1 MSENTNLKIALGNAI
16 DLFNNNNLNECIEQL
31 EEILTIHPANLKAL
45 NMLLDTNIKINKAAE
60 ALKIIKKLIRLEPN
74 KKEHQEK
81 LIKLHQFLNDDQ
93 AYQSAL
99 IEFHKNFPS
108 IQTARIISNIH
119 IENDREEESDQVIQN
134 FFESDKTY
142 GELYKGIRHVKAG
155 RLKLAEESYKKVLKK
170 DKNNI
175 DALRLLGL
183 LAFKTKDYEIAERL
197 FLKVLQLDPSF
208 SLAWDNL
215 AKLYRIQNKLLKSI
229 PAFENLI
236 KLDPR
241 NFEALVSLGTVYI
254 KLSKYH
260 EGIKLYEESLKIK
273 PENPRVYLS
282 LGHALKTIGE
292 REKSEAAYQNAI
304 KYFSLSG
311 EAYWSLANLKT
322 YEFSDKEIINMESSL
337 TKNIHPNEMTQMHFA
352 LGKAYESKRQFDKSF
367 KHYAEGNWQQRKQ
380 ISYNAEDYKVSID
393 ELIDFFDKNKNLYN
407 SKAQSNFDDP
417 IFILGLPRSGSTMIE
432 QILSSHS
439 LIEGTQE
446 LPNILAISR
455 DIKLIDQKKGYPNN
469 LLGLDQSSFDDLGKK
484 YIDETKWARS
494 SKPFFIDK
502 MPNNFVHIGLIKL
515 ILPKAKI
522 IDARRNPMD
531 TCFSCF
537 KQYFAK
543 GQHFT
548 YDLDDIARYYK
559 DYVRLMDYWKKL
571 FPEEIFTINY
581 EQVIENP
588 NDRIRDLLEF
598 CNVKF
603 EDNCINFH
611 KSKSPVKTAS
621 SEQVRQPMYK
631 TGLDYWKN
639 YSNNLDTLLKHFPE
653 YDRRDI

>member
-31 EEILTIHPANLKAL
+31 EEILTIHPANLKVL
-45 NMLLDTNIKINKAAE
+45 NMLLDTYIKINKAAE

-142 GELYKGIRHVKAG
+142 GELYKAIRHVKAG

-241 NFEALVSLGTVYI
+241 NFEALVSLGTVFI

-260 EGIKLYEESLKIK
+260 EGIQLYEKSLKIK

-292 REKSEAAYQNAI
+292 RKKSEAAYQNAI

-367 KHYAEGNWQQRKQ
+367 EHYAEGNWQQRKQ
-380 ISYNAEDYKVSID
+380 ISYNAEDYKISID

-407 SKAQSNFDDP
+407 LKAQSNFDDP

-446 LPNILAISR
+446 LPNILTISR

-494 SKPFFIDK
+494 STPYFIDK

-581 EQVIENP
+581 EQVIDNP

-603 EDNCINFH
+603 EDSCINFH
-611 KSKSPVKTAS
+611 KSKRPVKTAS

-639 YSNNLDTLLKHFPE
+639 YSNNLETLLKHFPE
-653 YDRRDI
+653 YEK

>member
-1 MSENTNLKIALGNAI
+1 MSENTNLKLALDNAI

-31 EEILTIHPANLKAL
+31 EEILNIHSTNLEAL
-45 NMLLDTNIKINKAAE
+45 EMLLDLNIKINKAEE
-60 ALKIIKKLIRLEPN
+60 ALEIIKKLIQLDPN

-81 LIKLHQFLNDDQ
+81 LIKVYQFLNDEQ

-99 IEFHKNFPS
+99 IDLHKNFPS
-108 IQTARIISNIH
+108 IETARLISNIH
-119 IENDREEESDQVIQN
+119 IENDREEESDQVIQT

-142 GELYKGIRHVKAG
+142 GDLYKGIRHAKAG

-197 FLKVLQLDPSF
+197 FLKVLKLDPSF

-236 KLDPR
+236 KLDPS

-292 REKSEAAYQNAI
+292 RKKSEAAYQNTI
-304 KYFSLSG
+304 KYFPSSG

-322 YEFSDKEIINMESSL
+322 YEFSDKEIANMELSL
-337 TKNIHPNEMTQMHFA
+337 KRNMHQNELIQMHFA
-352 LGKAYESKRQFDKSF
+352 LGKAYESNRQFDKSF
-367 KHYAEGNWQQRKQ
+367 KHYMDGNWQQRKQ
-380 ISYNAEDYKVSID
+380 VIYNAEDYKISID
-393 ELIDFFDKNKNLYN
+393 EIINFFENNNNILDL
-407 SKAQSNFDDP
+407 KAEAGSDEP
-417 IFILGLPRSGSTMIE
+417 IFILGLPRSGSTLIE
-432 QILSSHS
+432 QILASHS

-446 LPNILAISR
+446 LPNIMAISR
-455 DIKLIDQKKGYPNN
+455 DIKLIDQKNGYPDN
-469 LLGLDQSSFDDLGKK
+469 LLKLNQSSFDELGKK

-502 MPNNFVHIGLIKL
+502 MPNNFFHIGLIKL

-531 TCFSCF
+531 ACFSCF

-559 DYVRLMDYWKKL
+559 DYVRLMDYWNKL
-571 FPEEIFTINY
+571 FPDEIFTIQY
-581 EQVIENP
+581 EQIIENP
-588 NDRIRDLLEF
+588 NDRISDLLEF

-603 EDNCINFH
+603 EDNCLNFH
-611 KSKSPVKTAS
+611 KSKRAVKTAS

-631 TGLDYWKN
+631 TGINYWRN
-639 YSNNLDTLLKHFPE
+639 YIKNLDVLLEHFPNYKE
-653 YDRRDI
+653 

>member
-31 EEILTIHPANLKAL
+31 EEILTIHPANLKVL

-241 NFEALVSLGTVYI
+241 NFEALVSLGTVFI

-292 REKSEAAYQNAI
+292 RKKSEAAYQNAI

-367 KHYAEGNWQQRKQ
+367 EHYAEGNWQQRKQ
-380 ISYNAEDYKVSID
+380 ISYNAEDYKISID
-393 ELIDFFDKNKNLYN
+393 ELIDFFDKNKNLFN
-407 SKAQSNFDDP
+407 LKAQSNFDDP

-446 LPNILAISR
+446 LPNILTISR

-494 SKPFFIDK
+494 STPYFIDK

-603 EDNCINFH
+603 EDSCINFH
-611 KSKSPVKTAS
+611 KSKRPVKTAS

-639 YSNNLDTLLKHFPE
+639 YSNYLDTLLKHFPE
-653 YDRRDI
+653 YDR

>member
-1 MSENTNLKIALGNAI
+1 MSENTNLKLALDNAI

-31 EEILTIHPANLKAL
+31 EEILNIHSTNLEAL
-45 NMLLDTNIKINKAAE
+45 EMLLDLNIKINKAEE
-60 ALKIIKKLIRLEPN
+60 ALEIIKKLIQLDPN

-81 LIKLHQFLNDDQ
+81 LIKVYQFLNDEQ

-99 IEFHKNFPS
+99 IDLHKNFPS
-108 IQTARIISNIH
+108 IETARLISNIH
-119 IENDREEESDQVIQN
+119 IENDREEESDQVIQT

-142 GELYKGIRHVKAG
+142 GDLYKGIRHAKAG

-170 DKNNI
+170 EKNNI

-197 FLKVLQLDPSF
+197 FLKVLKLDPSF

-236 KLDPR
+236 KLDPS
-241 NFEALVSLGTVYI
+241 NFEALVSLGTIYI

-292 REKSEAAYQNAI
+292 RKKSETAYQNTI
-304 KYFSLSG
+304 KHFPSSG

-322 YEFSDKEIINMESSL
+322 YEFSDKEIANMELSL
-337 TKNIHPNEMTQMHFA
+337 KRNMHQNELIQMHFA
-352 LGKAYESKRQFDKSF
+352 LGKAYESNRQFDKSF
-367 KHYAEGNWQQRKQ
+367 KHYKDGNWQQRKQ
-380 ISYNAEDYKVSID
+380 ISYNAEDYKISID
-393 ELIDFFDKNKNLYN
+393 EIINFFENNNNILDL
-407 SKAQSNFDDP
+407 KAEAGSDEP
-417 IFILGLPRSGSTMIE
+417 IFILGLPRSGSTLIE
-432 QILSSHS
+432 QILASHS

-446 LPNILAISR
+446 LPNIMAISR
-455 DIKLIDQKKGYPNN
+455 DIKLIDQKNGYPDN
-469 LLGLDQSSFDDLGKK
+469 LLKLNQSSFDELGKK

-502 MPNNFVHIGLIKL
+502 MPNNFFHIGLIKL

-531 TCFSCF
+531 ACFSCF

-559 DYVRLMDYWKKL
+559 DYVRLMDYWNKL
-571 FPEEIFTINY
+571 FPDEIFTIHY
-581 EQVIENP
+581 EQIIENP
-588 NDRIRDLLEF
+588 NDRIFDLLEF

-603 EDNCINFH
+603 EDNCLNFH
-611 KSKSPVKTAS
+611 KSKRAVKTAS

-631 TGLDYWKN
+631 TGINYWRN
-639 YSNNLDTLLKHFPE
+639 YIKNLDVLLEHFPNYKE
-653 YDRRDI
+653 

>member
-1 MSENTNLKIALGNAI
+1 MSENTNLKIALDNAI

-31 EEILTIHPANLKAL
+31 EEILTIHPNNLKVL
-45 NMLLDTNIKINKAAE
+45 NMLLDINIKINRAAR

-81 LIKLHQFLNDDQ
+81 LIKVHQFLNDDQ

-119 IENDREEESDQVIQN
+119 IQNDREEESDQVIQN

-142 GELYKGIRHVKAG
+142 GDLYKGIRHVKAG

-183 LAFKTKDYEIAERL
+183 LAFKTKDYEIAEKL

-273 PENPRVYLS
+273 PDNPRVYLS

-292 REKSEAAYQNAI
+292 RAKSEAAYQNAI
-304 KYFSLSG
+304 KHFSLSG

-337 TKNIHPNEMTQMHFA
+337 IKNIHPNELIQMHFA

-367 KHYAEGNWQQRKQ
+367 EHYAEGNWQRRKQ
-380 ISYNAEDYKVSID
+380 ISYNAEDYKISID

-455 DIKLIDQKKGYPNN
+455 DIKLIDQKKGYPHN
-469 LLGLDQSSFDDLGKK
+469 LLGLDQSSFDDLGNK

-559 DYVRLMDYWKKL
+559 DYLRLMNYWKKL

-581 EQVIENP
+581 EQVIDNP
-588 NDRIRDLLEF
+588 NERIRDLLDF

-611 KSKSPVKTAS
+611 KSKRPVKTAS

-631 TGLDYWKN
+631 SGLDYWKN
-639 YSNNLDTLLKHFPE
+639 YSNNLDALLKHFPE
-653 YDRRDI
+653 YDM

>member
-1 MSENTNLKIALGNAI
+1 MSENTNLKIALDNAI

-31 EEILTIHPANLKAL
+31 EEILTIHPNNLKVL
-45 NMLLDTNIKINKAAE
+45 NMLLDINIKINRAAR

-81 LIKLHQFLNDDQ
+81 LIKVYQFLNDDQ

-119 IENDREEESDQVIQN
+119 IQNDREEESDQVIQN

-142 GELYKGIRHVKAG
+142 GDLYKGIRHVKAG

-183 LAFKTKDYEIAERL
+183 LAFKTKDYEIAEKL

-273 PENPRVYLS
+273 PDNPRVYLS

-292 REKSEAAYQNAI
+292 RAKSEAAYQNAI
-304 KYFSLSG
+304 KHFSLSG

-337 TKNIHPNEMTQMHFA
+337 IKNIHPNELIQMHFA

-367 KHYAEGNWQQRKQ
+367 EHYAEGNWQRRKQ
-380 ISYNAEDYKVSID
+380 ISYNAEDYKISID

-455 DIKLIDQKKGYPNN
+455 DIKLIDQKKGYPHN
-469 LLGLDQSSFDDLGKK
+469 LLGLDQSSFDDLGNK

-559 DYVRLMDYWKKL
+559 DYLRLMNYWKKL

-581 EQVIENP
+581 EQVIDNP
-588 NDRIRDLLEF
+588 NERIRDLLDF

-611 KSKSPVKTAS
+611 KSKRPVKTAS

-631 TGLDYWKN
+631 SGLDYWKN
-639 YSNNLDTLLKHFPE
+639 YSNNLDALLKHFPE
-653 YDRRDI
+653 YDI

>member
-31 EEILTIHPANLKAL
+31 EEILTIHPTNLKAL
-45 NMLLDTNIKINKAAE
+45 KMLLDTNIKINKAAE

-81 LIKLHQFLNDDQ
+81 LIKVHQFLNDDQ

-99 IEFHKNFPS
+99 IEFHQNFPS
-108 IQTARIISNIH
+108 IQTARLISNIH

-134 FFESDKTY
+134 FFESDQTY
-142 GELYKGIRHVKAG
+142 SDLYKGIRHVKAG

-380 ISYNAEDYKVSID
+380 ISYNAEDYKISID

-407 SKAQSNFDDP
+407 AKAQSNFDDP

-455 DIKLIDQKKGYPNN
+455 DIKLIDQKKGYPQN
-469 LLGLDQSSFDDLGKK
+469 LLGLNQSYFDDLGKK

-494 SKPFFIDK
+494 STPYFIDK

-559 DYVRLMDYWKKL
+559 DYERLMDYWKKL

-611 KSKSPVKTAS
+611 KSKRPVKTAS

-639 YSNNLDTLLKHFPE
+639 YSNNLDTLLKYFPE
-653 YDRRDI
+653 YN

>member
-1 MSENTNLKIALGNAI
+1 MSENTNLKIALDNAI

-31 EEILTIHPANLKAL
+31 EEILTIHPNNLKVL
-45 NMLLDTNIKINKAAE
+45 NMLLDINIKINRAAR
-60 ALKIIKKLIRLEPN
+60 ALKVIKKLIRLEPN

-81 LIKLHQFLNDDQ
+81 LIKVHQFLNDDQ

-142 GELYKGIRHVKAG
+142 GDLYKGIRHVKAG

-183 LAFKTKDYEIAERL
+183 LAFKTKDYEIAEKL

-273 PENPRVYLS
+273 PDNPRVYLS

-292 REKSEAAYQNAI
+292 RAKSEAAYQNAI
-304 KYFSLSG
+304 KHFSLSG

-337 TKNIHPNEMTQMHFA
+337 IKNIHPNELIQMHFA

-367 KHYAEGNWQQRKQ
+367 EHYAEGNWQRRKQ
-380 ISYNAEDYKVSID
+380 ISYNAEDYKISID

-455 DIKLIDQKKGYPNN
+455 DIKLIDQKKGYPHN
-469 LLGLDQSSFDDLGKK
+469 LLGLDQSSFDDLGNK

-559 DYVRLMDYWKKL
+559 DYLRLMNYWKKL

-581 EQVIENP
+581 EQVIDNP
-588 NDRIRDLLEF
+588 NERIRDLLEF

-611 KSKSPVKTAS
+611 KSKRPVKTAS

-631 TGLDYWKN
+631 SGLDYWKN
-639 YSNNLDTLLKHFPE
+639 YSNNLDALLKHFPE
-653 YDRRDI
+653 YDI

>member
-31 EEILTIHPANLKAL
+31 EEILTIHPANLKVL
-45 NMLLDTNIKINKAAE
+45 NMLLDTYIKINKAAE

-142 GELYKGIRHVKAG
+142 GELYKAIRHVKAG

-241 NFEALVSLGTVYI
+241 NFEALVSLGTVFI

-260 EGIKLYEESLKIK
+260 EGIQLYEKSLKIK

-292 REKSEAAYQNAI
+292 RKKSEAAYQNAI

-367 KHYAEGNWQQRKQ
+367 EHYAEGNWQQRKQ
-380 ISYNAEDYKVSID
+380 ISYNAEDYKISID

-407 SKAQSNFDDP
+407 AKAQSNFDDP

-446 LPNILAISR
+446 LPNILTISR
-455 DIKLIDQKKGYPNN
+455 DIKLIDQKKGYPHN

-494 SKPFFIDK
+494 STPYFIDK

-603 EDNCINFH
+603 EDSCINFH
-611 KSKSPVKTAS
+611 KSKRPVKTAS

-639 YSNNLDTLLKHFPE
+639 YSNNLETLLKHFPE
-653 YDRRDI
+653 YEK

>member
-31 EEILTIHPANLKAL
+31 EEILTIHPANLKVL

-241 NFEALVSLGTVYI
+241 NFEALVSLGTVFI

-260 EGIKLYEESLKIK
+260 EGIQLYEKSLKIK

-292 REKSEAAYQNAI
+292 RKKSEAAYQNAI

-367 KHYAEGNWQQRKQ
+367 EHYAEGNWQQRKQ
-380 ISYNAEDYKVSID
+380 ISYNAEDYKISID

-407 SKAQSNFDDP
+407 LKAQSNFDDP

-446 LPNILAISR
+446 LPNILTISR

-494 SKPFFIDK
+494 STPYFIDK

-559 DYVRLMDYWKKL
+559 DYVRLMDYWKQL

-581 EQVIENP
+581 EQVIDNP

-603 EDNCINFH
+603 EDSCINFH
-611 KSKSPVKTAS
+611 KSKRPVKTAS

-653 YDRRDI
+653 YNK

>member
-1 MSENTNLKIALGNAI
+1 MSENTNLKLALDNAI

-31 EEILTIHPANLKAL
+31 EEILNIHSTNLEAL
-45 NMLLDTNIKINKAAE
+45 EMLLDLNIKINKAEE
-60 ALKIIKKLIRLEPN
+60 ALEIIKKLIQLDPN

-81 LIKLHQFLNDDQ
+81 LIKVYQFLNDEQ

-99 IEFHKNFPS
+99 IDLHKNFPS
-108 IQTARIISNIH
+108 IETARLISNIH
-119 IENDREEESDQVIQN
+119 IENDREEESDQVIQT

-142 GELYKGIRHVKAG
+142 GDLYKGIRHAKAG

-170 DKNNI
+170 EKNNI

-197 FLKVLQLDPSF
+197 FLKVLKLDPSF

-236 KLDPR
+236 KLDPS
-241 NFEALVSLGTVYI
+241 NFEALVSLGTIYI

-292 REKSEAAYQNAI
+292 RKKSETAYQNTI
-304 KYFSLSG
+304 KHFPSSG

-322 YEFSDKEIINMESSL
+322 YEFSDKEIANMELSL
-337 TKNIHPNEMTQMHFA
+337 KRNMHQNELIQMHFA
-352 LGKAYESKRQFDKSF
+352 LGKAYESNRQFDKSF
-367 KHYAEGNWQQRKQ
+367 KHYKDGNWQQRKQ
-380 ISYNAEDYKVSID
+380 ISYNAEDYKISID
-393 ELIDFFDKNKNLYN
+393 EIINFFENNNNILDL
-407 SKAQSNFDDP
+407 KAEAGSDEP
-417 IFILGLPRSGSTMIE
+417 IFILGLPRSGSTLIE
-432 QILSSHS
+432 QILASHS

-446 LPNILAISR
+446 LPNIMAISR
-455 DIKLIDQKKGYPNN
+455 DIKLIDQKNGYPDN
-469 LLGLDQSSFDDLGKK
+469 LLKINQSSFDELGKK

-502 MPNNFVHIGLIKL
+502 MPNNFFHIGLIKL

-531 TCFSCF
+531 ACFSCF

-559 DYVRLMDYWKKL
+559 DYVRLMDYWNKL
-571 FPEEIFTINY
+571 FPDEIFTIHY
-581 EQVIENP
+581 EQIIENP
-588 NDRIRDLLEF
+588 NDRIFDLLEF

-603 EDNCINFH
+603 EDNCLNFH
-611 KSKSPVKTAS
+611 KSKRAVKTAS

-631 TGLDYWKN
+631 TGINYWRN
-639 YSNNLDTLLKHFPE
+639 YIKNLDVLLEHFPNYKE
-653 YDRRDI
+653 

>member
-1 MSENTNLKIALGNAI
+1 MSENTNLKIALDNAF
-16 DLFNNNNLNECIEQL
+16 DLLNNNNLNECIEQL
-31 EEILTIHPANLKAL
+31 EEILIIHPSNLKAL
-45 NMLLDTNIKINKAAE
+45 SLLLDINIKLNKADK
-60 ALKIIKKLIRLEPN
+60 ALEIIKKLIQLDSN
-74 KKEHQEK
+74 NKEHHEK
-81 LIKLHQFLNDDQ
+81 LIKVYQFLNDDQ

-99 IEFHKNFPS
+99 IDFHKKFPS
-108 IQTARIISNIH
+108 ITTARLISNIH

-142 GELYKGIRHVKAG
+142 GDLYKGIRHVKAG

-183 LAFKTKDYEIAERL
+183 LAFKTKDYEVAERL
-197 FLKVLQLDPSF
+197 FLRVLQLDPLF

-236 KLDPR
+236 KLDSK

-292 REKSEAAYQNAI
+292 REKSEGAYQNAI
-304 KYFSLSG
+304 KYFPLSG

-322 YEFSDKEIINMESSL
+322 YEFSNKEIANMELSL
-337 TKNIHPNEMTQMHFA
+337 KKNIHPNELIQMHFA
-352 LGKAYESKRQFDKSF
+352 LGKAYESNRQFDKSF
-367 KHYAEGNWQQRKQ
+367 EHYAEGNWQQRKQ
-380 ISYNAEDYKVSID
+380 ISYNAEDYKISID
-393 ELIDFFDKNKNLYN
+393 ELIDFFENNNDLYKL
-407 SKAQSNFDDP
+407 KAISDFDDP
-417 IFILGLPRSGSTMIE
+417 IFILGLPRSGSTLIE

-455 DIKLIDQKKGYPNN
+455 DIKLIDQKNGYPHN
-469 LLGLDQSSFDDLGKK
+469 LLEFDESSFNDLGKK
-484 YIDETKWARS
+484 YINETKWARS

-559 DYVRLMDYWKKL
+559 DYIRLMDYWKKL
-571 FPEEIFTINY
+571 FPNEIFTINY
-581 EQVIENP
+581 EQIIKNP
-588 NDRIRDLLEF
+588 NERISDLLEF
-598 CNVKF
+598 CNVEF
-603 EDNCINFH
+603 EDNCLNFH
-611 KSKSPVKTAS
+611 KSKRPVKTAS

-631 TGLDYWKN
+631 TGINYWKN
-639 YSNNLDTLLKHFPE
+639 YSNNLDILLKHFP
-653 YDRRDI
+653 DSDK

>member
-31 EEILTIHPANLKAL
+31 EEILTIHPANLKVL

-241 NFEALVSLGTVYI
+241 NFEALVSLGTVFI

-292 REKSEAAYQNAI
+292 RKKSEAAYQNAI

-337 TKNIHPNEMTQMHFA
+337 IKNIHPNELTQMHFA

-367 KHYAEGNWQQRKQ
+367 EHYAEGNWQQRKQ
-380 ISYNAEDYKVSID
+380 ISYNAEDYKISID

-407 SKAQSNFDDP
+407 LKAQSNFDDP

-446 LPNILAISR
+446 LPNILTISR

-494 SKPFFIDK
+494 STPYFIDK

-559 DYVRLMDYWKKL
+559 DYVRLMDYWKQL

-581 EQVIENP
+581 EQVIDNP

-603 EDNCINFH
+603 EDSCINFH
-611 KSKSPVKTAS
+611 KSKRPVKTAS

-653 YDRRDI
+653 YNK

>member
-1 MSENTNLKIALGNAI
+1 MSENTNLKLALDNAI

-31 EEILTIHPANLKAL
+31 EEILNIHSTNLEAL
-45 NMLLDTNIKINKAAE
+45 EMLLDINIKLNKGEE
-60 ALKIIKKLIRLEPN
+60 ALEIIKKLIQVDPN

-81 LIKLHQFLNDDQ
+81 LIKVYQFLNNEQ

-99 IEFHKNFPS
+99 IDLHKNFPS
-108 IQTARIISNIH
+108 IETARLISNIH
-119 IENDREEESDQVIQN
+119 IENDREEESDQVIQT

-142 GELYKGIRHVKAG
+142 GDLYKGIRHAKAG

-197 FLKVLQLDPSF
+197 FLKVLKLDPSF

-236 KLDPR
+236 KLDPS
-241 NFEALVSLGTVYI
+241 NFEALVSLGTIYI

-292 REKSEAAYQNAI
+292 RKKSETAYQNTI
-304 KYFSLSG
+304 KHFPSSG

-322 YEFSDKEIINMESSL
+322 YEFSDKEIANMELSL
-337 TKNIHPNEMTQMHFA
+337 KRNMHQNELIQMHFA
-352 LGKAYESKRQFDKSF
+352 LGKAYESNRQFDKSF
-367 KHYAEGNWQQRKQ
+367 KHYMDGNWQQRKQ
-380 ISYNAEDYKVSID
+380 VIYNAEDYKISID
-393 ELIDFFDKNKNLYN
+393 EIINFFENNNNILDL
-407 SKAQSNFDDP
+407 KAEAGSDEP
-417 IFILGLPRSGSTMIE
+417 IFILGLPRSGSTLIE
-432 QILSSHS
+432 QILASHS

-446 LPNILAISR
+446 LPNIMAISR
-455 DIKLIDQKKGYPNN
+455 DIKLIDQKNGYPDN
-469 LLGLDQSSFDDLGKK
+469 LLKLNQSSFDELGKK

-502 MPNNFVHIGLIKL
+502 MPNNFFHIGLIKL

-531 TCFSCF
+531 ACFSCF

-559 DYVRLMDYWKKL
+559 DYVRLMDYWNKL
-571 FPEEIFTINY
+571 FPDEIFTIQY
-581 EQVIENP
+581 EQIIENP
-588 NDRIRDLLEF
+588 NDRISDLLEF

-603 EDNCINFH
+603 EDNCLNFH
-611 KSKSPVKTAS
+611 KSKRAVKTAS

-631 TGLDYWKN
+631 TGINYWRN
-639 YSNNLDTLLKHFPE
+639 YIKNLDVLLEHFPNYKE
-653 YDRRDI
+653 

>member
-1 MSENTNLKIALGNAI
+1 MSENTNLKLALDNAI

-31 EEILTIHPANLKAL
+31 EEILNIHSTNLEAL
-45 NMLLDTNIKINKAAE
+45 EMLLDLNIKINKAEE
-60 ALKIIKKLIRLEPN
+60 ALEIIKKLIQLDPN

-81 LIKLHQFLNDDQ
+81 LIKVYQFLNNEQ

-99 IEFHKNFPS
+99 IDLHKNFPS
-108 IQTARIISNIH
+108 IETARLISNIH
-119 IENDREEESDQVIQN
+119 IENDREEESDQVIQT

-142 GELYKGIRHVKAG
+142 GDLYKGIRHAKAG

-170 DKNNI
+170 EKNNI

-197 FLKVLQLDPSF
+197 FLKVLKLDPSF

-236 KLDPR
+236 KLDPS
-241 NFEALVSLGTVYI
+241 NFEALVSLGTIYI

-292 REKSEAAYQNAI
+292 RKKSEAAYQNTI
-304 KYFSLSG
+304 KYFPSSG

-322 YEFSDKEIINMESSL
+322 YEFSDKEIANMELSL
-337 TKNIHPNEMTQMHFA
+337 KRNMHQNELIQMHFA
-352 LGKAYESKRQFDKSF
+352 LGKAYESNRQFDKSF
-367 KHYAEGNWQQRKQ
+367 KHYKDGNWQQRKQ
-380 ISYNAEDYKVSID
+380 ISYNAEDYKISID
-393 ELIDFFDKNKNLYN
+393 EMINFFENNNNILDL
-407 SKAQSNFDDP
+407 KAEAGSDEP
-417 IFILGLPRSGSTMIE
+417 IFILGLPRSGSTLIE
-432 QILSSHS
+432 QILASHS

-446 LPNILAISR
+446 LPNIMAISR
-455 DIKLIDQKKGYPNN
+455 DIKLIDQKNGYPDN
-469 LLGLDQSSFDDLGKK
+469 LLKLNQSSFDELGKK

-502 MPNNFVHIGLIKL
+502 MPNNFFHIGLIKL

-531 TCFSCF
+531 ACFSCF

-559 DYVRLMDYWKKL
+559 DYVRLMDFWNKL
-571 FPEEIFTINY
+571 FPDEIFTIQY
-581 EQVIENP
+581 EQIIENP
-588 NDRIRDLLEF
+588 NDRISDLLEF

-603 EDNCINFH
+603 EDNCLNFH
-611 KSKSPVKTAS
+611 KSKRAVKTAS

-631 TGLDYWKN
+631 TGINYWRN
-639 YSNNLDTLLKHFPE
+639 YIKNLDVLLEHFPNYKE
-653 YDRRDI
+653 

>member
-1 MSENTNLKIALGNAI
+1 MSENTNLKLALDNAI

-31 EEILTIHPANLKAL
+31 EEILNIHSTNLEAL
-45 NMLLDTNIKINKAAE
+45 EMLLDLNIKINKAEE
-60 ALKIIKKLIRLEPN
+60 ALEIIKKLIQLDPN

-81 LIKLHQFLNDDQ
+81 LIKVYQFLNNEQ

-99 IEFHKNFPS
+99 IDLHKNFPS
-108 IQTARIISNIH
+108 IETARLISNIH
-119 IENDREEESDQVIQN
+119 IENDREEESDQVIQT

-142 GELYKGIRHVKAG
+142 GDLYKGIRHAKAG

-170 DKNNI
+170 EKNNI

-197 FLKVLQLDPSF
+197 FLKVLKLDPSF

-236 KLDPR
+236 KLDPS
-241 NFEALVSLGTVYI
+241 NFEALVSLGTIYI

-292 REKSEAAYQNAI
+292 RKKSEAAYQNTI
-304 KYFSLSG
+304 KYFPSSG

-322 YEFSDKEIINMESSL
+322 YEFSDKEIANMELSL
-337 TKNIHPNEMTQMHFA
+337 KRNMHQHELIQMHFA
-352 LGKAYESKRQFDKSF
+352 LGKAYESNRQFDKSF
-367 KHYAEGNWQQRKQ
+367 KHYMDGNWQQRKQ
-380 ISYNAEDYKVSID
+380 VIYNAEDYKISID
-393 ELIDFFDKNKNLYN
+393 EIINFFENNNNILDL
-407 SKAQSNFDDP
+407 KAEAGSDEP
-417 IFILGLPRSGSTMIE
+417 IFILGLPRSGSTLIE
-432 QILSSHS
+432 QILASHS

-446 LPNILAISR
+446 LPNIMAISR
-455 DIKLIDQKKGYPNN
+455 DIKLIDQKNGYPDN
-469 LLGLDQSSFDDLGKK
+469 LLKLNQSSFDELGKK

-502 MPNNFVHIGLIKL
+502 MPNNFFHIGLIKL

-531 TCFSCF
+531 ACFSCF

-559 DYVRLMDYWKKL
+559 DYVRLMDYWNKL
-571 FPEEIFTINY
+571 FPDEIFTIQY
-581 EQVIENP
+581 EQIIENP
-588 NDRIRDLLEF
+588 NDRISDLLEF

-603 EDNCINFH
+603 EDNCLNFH
-611 KSKSPVKTAS
+611 KSKRAVKTAS

-631 TGLDYWKN
+631 TGINYWRN
-639 YSNNLDTLLKHFPE
+639 YIKNLDVLLEHFPNYKE
-653 YDRRDI
+653 

>member
-1 MSENTNLKIALGNAI
+1 MSENTNLKIALDNAA
-16 DLFNNNNLNECIEQL
+16 DLLSNNNLNECIEQL
-31 EEILTIHPANLKAL
+31 KEILAIYPFNLEAL
-45 NMLLDTNIKINKAAE
+45 SLLLDINIKQNKVE
-60 ALKIIKKLIRLEPN
+60 NALELVKKLIQLDPN
-74 KKEHQEK
+74 NKEYQEK
-81 LIKLHQFLNDDQ
+81 LIKIYQFLNDNQ
-93 AYQSAL
+93 AYESAL
-99 IEFHKNFPS
+99 IEFHKQFPS
-108 IQTARIISNIH
+108 ITTARLISNFH

-142 GELYKGIRHVKAG
+142 GDLYKGIRHVKAG
-155 RLKLAEESYKKVLKK
+155 RLRLAEEAYKKVLKK

-183 LAFKTKDYEIAERL
+183 LAFKTKDYDIAEKL

-208 SLAWDNL
+208 LLAWDNL
-215 AKLYRIQNKLLKSI
+215 AKLYRVQNKLLKSI

-260 EGIKLYEESLKIK
+260 EGINLYEKSLKIK

-282 LGHALKTIGE
+282 LGHALKPLE
-292 REKSEAAYQNAI
+292 KEKSENAYQNAI
-304 KYFSLSG
+304 KYFPLSG

-322 YEFSDKEIINMESSL
+322 YKFSKKEIANMELSIAQ
-337 TKNIHPNEMTQMHFA
+337 NIHPNELIQMHFA
-352 LGKAYESKRQFDKSF
+352 LGKAYESNKQFDKSF
-367 KHYAEGNWQQRKQ
+367 EHYAEGNWQQRKQ
-380 ISYNAEDYKVSID
+380 ISYNAEDHKISID
-393 ELIDFFDKNKNLYN
+393 ELIDFFDKNNDLYN
-407 SKAQSNFDDP
+407 SKVKSKFNDP
-417 IFILGLPRSGSTMIE
+417 IFILGLPRSGSTLIE
-432 QILSSHS
+432 QILASHS

-455 DIKLIDQKKGYPNN
+455 DIKLIDPKSGYPNN
-469 LLGLDQSSFDDLGKK
+469 LLTLDQSSLNELGRK
-484 YIDETKWARS
+484 YINETKWARS

-531 TCFSCF
+531 ACFSCF

-559 DYVRLMDYWKKL
+559 DYIRLMDYWKKL
-571 FPEEIFTINY
+571 FPDEIFTINY
-581 EQVIENP
+581 EDIINSP
-588 NDRIRDLLEF
+588 NERIKDLLEF
-598 CNVKF
+598 CNVEF
-603 EDNCINFH
+603 EENCLNFH
-611 KSKSPVKTAS
+611 QSKRPVKTAS

-639 YSNNLDTLLKHFPE
+639 YANHLETLIKHFSDGYE
-653 YDRRDI
+653 ST

>member
-1 MSENTNLKIALGNAI
+1 MSENTNLKLALDNAI

-31 EEILTIHPANLKAL
+31 EEILNIHSTNLEAL
-45 NMLLDTNIKINKAAE
+45 EMLLDLNIKINKAEE
-60 ALKIIKKLIRLEPN
+60 ALEIIKKLIQLDPN

-81 LIKLHQFLNDDQ
+81 LIKVYQFLNNEQ

-99 IEFHKNFPS
+99 IDLHKNFPS
-108 IQTARIISNIH
+108 IETARLISNIH
-119 IENDREEESDQVIQN
+119 IENDREEESDQVIQT

-142 GELYKGIRHVKAG
+142 GDLYKGIRHAKAG

-170 DKNNI
+170 EKNNI

-197 FLKVLQLDPSF
+197 FLKVLKLDPSF

-236 KLDPR
+236 KLDPS
-241 NFEALVSLGTVYI
+241 NFEALVSLGTIYI

-292 REKSEAAYQNAI
+292 RKKSEAAYQNTI
-304 KYFSLSG
+304 KYFPSSG

-322 YEFSDKEIINMESSL
+322 YEFSDKEIANMELSL
-337 TKNIHPNEMTQMHFA
+337 KRNMHQNELIQMHFA
-352 LGKAYESKRQFDKSF
+352 LGKAYESNRQFDKSF
-367 KHYAEGNWQQRKQ
+367 KHYMDGNWQQRKQ
-380 ISYNAEDYKVSID
+380 VIYNAEDYKISID
-393 ELIDFFDKNKNLYN
+393 EIINFFENNNNILDL
-407 SKAQSNFDDP
+407 KAEAGSDEP
-417 IFILGLPRSGSTMIE
+417 IFILGLPRSGSTLIE
-432 QILSSHS
+432 QILASHS

-446 LPNILAISR
+446 LPNIMAISR
-455 DIKLIDQKKGYPNN
+455 DIKLIDQKNGYPDN
-469 LLGLDQSSFDDLGKK
+469 LLKLNQSSFDELGKK

-502 MPNNFVHIGLIKL
+502 MPNNFFHIGLIKL

-531 TCFSCF
+531 ACFSCF

-559 DYVRLMDYWKKL
+559 DYVRLMDFWNKL
-571 FPEEIFTINY
+571 FPDEIFTIQY
-581 EQVIENP
+581 EQIIENP
-588 NDRIRDLLEF
+588 NDRISDLLEF

-603 EDNCINFH
+603 EDNCLNFH
-611 KSKSPVKTAS
+611 KSKRAVKTAS

-631 TGLDYWKN
+631 TGINYWRN
-639 YSNNLDTLLKHFPE
+639 YIKNLDVLLEHFPNYKE
-653 YDRRDI
+653 

>member
-1 MSENTNLKIALGNAI
+1 MSENTNLKIALDNAF
-16 DLFNNNNLNECIEQL
+16 DLLNNNNLNECIEQL
-31 EEILTIHPANLKAL
+31 EEILIIHPSNLKAL
-45 NMLLDTNIKINKAAE
+45 SVLLDINIKLNKAE
-60 ALKIIKKLIRLEPN
+60 KALEIIKKLIQLDSN
-74 KKEHQEK
+74 NKEHHEK
-81 LIKLHQFLNDDQ
+81 LIKVYQFLNDDQ

-99 IEFHKNFPS
+99 IDFHKQFPS
-108 IQTARIISNIH
+108 ITTARLISNIH

-142 GELYKGIRHVKAG
+142 GDLYKGIRHVKAG

-183 LAFKTKDYEIAERL
+183 LAFKTKDYEVAERI
-197 FLKVLQLDPSF
+197 FLRVLQLDPLF

-236 KLDPR
+236 KLDSK

-260 EGIKLYEESLKIK
+260 EGIKLYEKSLKIK

-292 REKSEAAYQNAI
+292 REKSEGAYQNAI
-304 KYFSLSG
+304 KYFPLSG

-322 YEFSDKEIINMESSL
+322 YKFSNKEIANMELSL
-337 TKNIHPNEMTQMHFA
+337 KKNIHPNELIQMHFA
-352 LGKAYESKRQFDKSF
+352 LGKAYESNRQFDKSF
-367 KHYAEGNWQQRKQ
+367 KHYTEGNWQQRKQ
-380 ISYNAEDYKVSID
+380 ISYNAEDYKISID
-393 ELIDFFDKNKNLYN
+393 ELIDFFENNNDLYKL
-407 SKAQSNFDDP
+407 KAISDFDDP
-417 IFILGLPRSGSTMIE
+417 IFILGLPRSGSTLIE

-455 DIKLIDQKKGYPNN
+455 DIKLIDQKNGYPHN
-469 LLGLDQSSFDDLGKK
+469 LLGFNESSFNDLGKK
-484 YIDETKWARS
+484 YINETKWARS

-559 DYVRLMDYWKKL
+559 DYIRLMDYWKKL
-571 FPEEIFTINY
+571 FPNEIFTINY
-581 EQVIENP
+581 EQIIKNP
-588 NDRIRDLLEF
+588 NERISDLLEF
-598 CNVKF
+598 CNVQF
-603 EDNCINFH
+603 EDNCLNFH
-611 KSKSPVKTAS
+611 KSKRPVKTAS
-621 SEQVRQPMYK
+621 SEQVRQPMYT
-631 TGLDYWKN
+631 TGINYWKN
-639 YSNNLDTLLKHFPE
+639 YSNNLDTLLKHFPD
-653 YDRRDI
+653 YNK

>member
-31 EEILTIHPANLKAL
+31 EEILTIHPANLKVL

-142 GELYKGIRHVKAG
+142 GELYKAIRHVKAG

-241 NFEALVSLGTVYI
+241 NFEALVSLGTVFI

-260 EGIKLYEESLKIK
+260 EGIQLYEKSLKIK

-292 REKSEAAYQNAI
+292 RKKSEAAYQNAI

-337 TKNIHPNEMTQMHFA
+337 IKNIHPNELTQMHFA

-367 KHYAEGNWQQRKQ
+367 EHYAEGNWQQRKQ
-380 ISYNAEDYKVSID
+380 ISYNAEDYKISID

-407 SKAQSNFDDP
+407 LKAQSNFDDP

-446 LPNILAISR
+446 LPNILTISR

-494 SKPFFIDK
+494 STPYFIDK

-603 EDNCINFH
+603 EDSCINFH
-611 KSKSPVKTAS
+611 KSKRPVKTAS

-653 YDRRDI
+653 YNK

>member
-380 ISYNAEDYKVSID
+380 ISYNAEDYKISID

-455 DIKLIDQKKGYPNN
+455 DIKLIDQKKGYPQN
-469 LLGLDQSSFDDLGKK
+469 LLGLNQSYFDDLGKK

-559 DYVRLMDYWKKL
+559 DYIRLMDYWKKL
-571 FPEEIFTINY
+571 FPEEIFTIHY
-581 EQVIENP
+581 EQVIDNP

-611 KSKSPVKTAS
+611 KSKRPVKTAS

-639 YSNNLDTLLKHFPE
+639 YSNNLDTLLKYFPE
-653 YDRRDI
+653 YN

>member
-1 MSENTNLKIALGNAI
+1 MSENTNLKLALDNAI
-16 DLFNNNNLNECIEQL
+16 DLFNNNNLNACIEQL
-31 EEILTIHPANLKAL
+31 EEILNIHSTNLEAL
-45 NMLLDTNIKINKAAE
+45 KMLLDLNIKINKAEE
-60 ALKIIKKLIRLEPN
+60 ALEIIKKLIQLDPN

-81 LIKLHQFLNDDQ
+81 LIKVYQFLNDEQ

-99 IEFHKNFPS
+99 IDLHKNFPS
-108 IQTARIISNIH
+108 IETARLISNIH
-119 IENDREEESDQVIQN
+119 IENDREEESDQVIQT

-142 GELYKGIRHVKAG
+142 GDLYKGIRHAKAG

-170 DKNNI
+170 EKNNI

-197 FLKVLQLDPSF
+197 FLKVLKLDPSF

-236 KLDPR
+236 KLDPS
-241 NFEALVSLGTVYI
+241 NFEALVSLGTIYI

-292 REKSEAAYQNAI
+292 RKKSEAAYQNTI
-304 KYFSLSG
+304 KYFPSSG

-322 YEFSDKEIINMESSL
+322 YEFSDKEIANMELSL
-337 TKNIHPNEMTQMHFA
+337 KRNMHQNELIQMHFA
-352 LGKAYESKRQFDKSF
+352 LGKAYESNRQFDKSF
-367 KHYAEGNWQQRKQ
+367 KHYKDGNWQQRKQ
-380 ISYNAEDYKVSID
+380 ISYNAEDYKISID
-393 ELIDFFDKNKNLYN
+393 EIIDFFENNNNILDL
-407 SKAQSNFDDP
+407 KAEAGSDEP
-417 IFILGLPRSGSTMIE
+417 IFILGLPRSGSTLIE
-432 QILSSHS
+432 QILASHS

-446 LPNILAISR
+446 LPNIMAISR
-455 DIKLIDQKKGYPNN
+455 DIKLIDQKNGYPDN
-469 LLGLDQSSFDDLGKK
+469 LLKLNQSSFDELGKK

-502 MPNNFVHIGLIKL
+502 MPNNFFHIGLIKL

-531 TCFSCF
+531 ACFSCF

-559 DYVRLMDYWKKL
+559 DYVRLMDYWNKL
-571 FPEEIFTINY
+571 FPDEIFTIQY
-581 EQVIENP
+581 EQIIENP
-588 NDRIRDLLEF
+588 NDRISDLLEF

-603 EDNCINFH
+603 EDNCLNFH
-611 KSKSPVKTAS
+611 KSKRAVKTAS

-631 TGLDYWKN
+631 TGINYWRN
-639 YSNNLDTLLKHFPE
+639 YIKNLDVLLEHFPNYKE
-653 YDRRDI
+653 

>member
-31 EEILTIHPANLKAL
+31 EEILTIHPANLKVL

-81 LIKLHQFLNDDQ
+81 LIKVHQFLNDDQ

-119 IENDREEESDQVIQN
+119 IQNDREEESDQVIQH

-142 GELYKGIRHVKAG
+142 GDLYKGIRHVKAG

-273 PENPRVYLS
+273 PDNPRVYLS

-292 REKSEAAYQNAI
+292 RAKSEAAYQNAI
-304 KYFSLSG
+304 KHFSLSG

-337 TKNIHPNEMTQMHFA
+337 IKNIHPNELIQMHFA

-367 KHYAEGNWQQRKQ
+367 EHYAEGNWQRRKQ
-380 ISYNAEDYKVSID
+380 ISYNAEDYKISID

-455 DIKLIDQKKGYPNN
+455 DIKLIDQKKGYPHN
-469 LLGLDQSSFDDLGKK
+469 LLGLDQSSFDDLGNK

-559 DYVRLMDYWKKL
+559 DYLRLMNYWKKL

-581 EQVIENP
+581 EQVIDNP
-588 NDRIRDLLEF
+588 NERIRDLLDF

-611 KSKSPVKTAS
+611 KSKRPVKTAS

-631 TGLDYWKN
+631 SGLDYWKN
-639 YSNNLDTLLKHFPE
+639 YSNNLDALLKHFPE
-653 YDRRDI
+653 YDI

>member
-1 MSENTNLKIALGNAI
+1 L
-16 DLFNNNNLNECIEQL
+16 
-31 EEILTIHPANLKAL
+31 
-45 NMLLDTNIKINKAAE
+45 
-60 ALKIIKKLIRLEPN
+60 
-74 KKEHQEK
+74 
-81 LIKLHQFLNDDQ
+81 
-93 AYQSAL
+93 
-99 IEFHKNFPS
+99 HKNFPS
-108 IQTARIISNIH
+108 IETARLISNIH
-119 IENDREEESDQVIQN
+119 IENDREEESDQVIQT

-142 GELYKGIRHVKAG
+142 GDLYKGIRHVKAG

-183 LAFKTKDYEIAERL
+183 LAFKTKDYEIAERI
-197 FLKVLQLDPSF
+197 FIKVLQLDPSF

-236 KLDPR
+236 KLNPS

-273 PENPRVYLS
+273 PENPRVFLS

-292 REKSEAAYQNAI
+292 REKSEAAYQNTI
-304 KYFSLSG
+304 KYFPSSG

-322 YEFSDKEIINMESSL
+322 YEFSNKEIANMELSL
-337 TKNIHPNEMTQMHFA
+337 KRNMHQNELIQMHFA
-352 LGKAYESKRQFDKSF
+352 LGKAYESNKQFNKSF
-367 KHYAEGNWQQRKQ
+367 KHYKEGNWQQRKQ
-380 ISYNAEDYKVSID
+380 ISYNAEDYKISID
-393 ELIDFFDKNKNLYN
+393 EMINFFENNNNILDL
-407 SKAQSNFDDP
+407 KAEAGSDEP
-417 IFILGLPRSGSTMIE
+417 IFILGLPRSGSTLIE
-432 QILSSHS
+432 QILASHS

-446 LPNILAISR
+446 LPNIMAISR
-455 DIKLIDQKKGYPNN
+455 DIKLIDQKNGYPDN
-469 LLGLDQSSFDDLGKK
+469 LLKLNQSSFDELGRK

-502 MPNNFVHIGLIKL
+502 MPNNFFHIGLIKL

-531 TCFSCF
+531 ACFSCF

-543 GQHFT
+543 GQHFS

-559 DYVRLMDYWKKL
+559 DYVRLMDYWNTL
-571 FPEEIFTINY
+571 FPDEIFTIQY
-581 EQVIENP
+581 EQIIENP
-588 NDRIRDLLEF
+588 NDRISDLLEF

-603 EDNCINFH
+603 EDNCLNFH
-611 KSKSPVKTAS
+611 KSKRAVKTAS
-621 SEQVRQPMYK
+621 SEQVRQPIYK
-631 TGLDYWKN
+631 TGINYWRN
-639 YSNNLDTLLKHFPE
+639 YIKNLDVLLEHFPNYQE
-653 YDRRDI
+653 